1 MIKNNPF
8 QINRKE
14 TYEINKSNN
23 FQIIFQK
30 VCLNKLKF

>member
-14 TYEINKSNN
+14 TYEINN

-30 VCLNKLKF
+30 VCLNKFKF